1 MIFGGCSAI
10 IHLVPEHQH
19 RTWSLMPSRPE
30 QEQYI
35 NLGERAF
42 PALKFVTTVPGHLQ
56 QHIYSGRE
64 EWAIG
69 CRNGGR
75 RREKKKGKKACTNH
89 RRIRHERFQERG

>member
-10 IHLVPEHQH
+10 IHLVREHQH

-42 PALKFVTTVPGHLQ
+42 PALKFVTTVPGHQ
-56 QHIYSGRE
+56 QHHIYSGIE
-64 EWAIG
+64 EWAIR
-69 CRNGGR
+69 CRNEGR
-75 RREKKKGKKACTNH
+75 RRREGKK
-89 RRIRHERFQERG
+89 RQKGMYKSP